1 MAPWN
6 DGRLP
11 VVAGTRARPA
21 VIELI
26 GVDGDDTLWHTESLF
41 SVTQAGFRELLAPYV
56 SDARLDEVLLAT
68 ERRNIRLFGYG
79 IKGFTLAMIET
90 AIEVSSG
97 RVNGAEIQAII
108 DAGKAMLEHP
118 VELLDGVRPALE
130 QLRLGGH
137 RLVLVTKGDLFDQ
150 ESKLARSGLAE
161 LFDDVQVVSEKDEA
175 TYLRVLATQH
185 VDPAAF
191 LMVGNSVRSDVLP
204 VLAVGGRAVH
214 VPYPLTWAL
223 EVAELEPWHRA
234 SCFELRSLAELPELV
249 ERL

>member
-1 MAPWN
+1 MVG
-6 DGRLP
+6 GR
-11 VVAGTRARPA
+11 A

-26 GVDGDDTLWHTESLF
+26 GLDGDDTLWHTESLF
-41 SVTQAGFRELLAPYV
+41 SVTQAAFRDLLAPYV
-56 SDARLDEVLLAT
+56 SDADLDDRLVAT

-90 AIEVSSG
+90 AIEVSAG
-97 RVNGAEIQAII
+97 RVSGTDVQSII

-118 VELLDGVRPALE
+118 VELLDGVQPALE
-130 QLRLGGH
+130 QLRDAGH

-161 LFDDVQVVSEKDEA
+161 LFHDVQVVSEKDEV
-175 TYLRVLATQH
+175 TYRRVLAIHH

-223 EVAELEPWHRA
+223 EVAELGEQHQG
-234 SCFELRSLAELPELV
+234 SCWELSSLSELPALV
-249 ERL
+249 EQL

>member
-1 MAPWN
+1 M
-6 DGRLP
+6 
-11 VVAGTRARPA
+11 
-21 VIELI
+21 IELI

-41 SVTQAGFRELLAPYV
+41 SVTQAAFRDLLDPYV
-56 SDARLDEVLLAT
+56 SEAELDDKLLAT

-97 RVNGAEIQAII
+97 RVKGTEIQAII

-130 QLRLGGH
+130 LLKEGGH

-175 TYLRVLATQH
+175 TYRRVLAAQH

-234 SCFELRSLAELPELV
+234 SCWELRSLSELPRLV
-249 ERL
+249 EGL